1 MGTMKLDSLYA
12 AILGSF
18 RVFVESSKLFSLDII
33 WHCEGRGS
41 EEETRGARRKPL
53 KVGLTN
59 RANINCLR
67 RGSEFKTLNC
77 SGSKQVF

>member
-1 MGTMKLDSLYA
+1 MGTRKLDSLYA

-41 EEETRGARRKPL
+41 EEETPEGRPHEQGKHKLSQERVWIRDIKL
-53 KVGLTN
+53 
-59 RANINCLR
+59 
-67 RGSEFKTLNC
+67 
-77 SGSKQVF
+77 QW